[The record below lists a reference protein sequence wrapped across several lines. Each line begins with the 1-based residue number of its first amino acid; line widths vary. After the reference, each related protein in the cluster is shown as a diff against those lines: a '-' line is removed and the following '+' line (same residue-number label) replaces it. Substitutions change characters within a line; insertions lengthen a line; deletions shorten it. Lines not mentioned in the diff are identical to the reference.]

1 MPYRDGGEFANVG
14 ILLHCAAIGY
24 LKLKSGGQQIT
35 SRVRGFFPKIE
46 EAVFRKG
53 LGYMKKS
60 INTASANTSMDF
72 NVLAHSTEGMFF
84 FSNIRFLYDERDPD
98 AILQDLF
105 NRYVLANYMKKPKG
119 KEEAMTAIVHS
130 WINEKEW
137 GKKYTEKTYKDMY
150 GYELAIPLVAEE
162 AKAAKPLC
170 FDVQQYRE
178 IIDKITLWDVRLAR
192 LRKEMPP
199 EVFIIYKSPKNGT
212 GRQDIEEFLRAAQV
226 NYKISPIEANRKD
239 EIIRKLEI

>member
-1 MPYRDGGEFANVG
+1 
-14 ILLHCAAIGY
+14 
-24 LKLKSGGQQIT
+24 
-35 SRVRGFFPKIE
+35 
-46 EAVFRKG
+46 
-53 LGYMKKS
+53 
-60 INTASANTSMDF
+60 
-72 NVLAHSTEGMFF
+72 
-84 FSNIRFLYDERDPD
+84 
-98 AILQDLF
+98 
-105 NRYVLANYMKKPKG
+105 
-119 KEEAMTAIVHS
+119 
-130 WINEKEW
+130 
-137 GKKYTEKTYKDMY
+137 MY